1 MQKFTLNLSFIND
14 TMVIETDDTSTVNA
28 MRDLDRQLSYEQR
41 SQMLANILKRIE
53 RNYIDF
59 MQGADSVNDPELGVY
74 TNDNFSVDL
83 LQAAYTQQQ
92 ITH

>member
-14 TMVIETDDTSTVNA
+14 SMVIETDDTDTVNA
-28 MRDLDRQLSYEQR
+28 MRNMDRQLSYEQR
-41 SQMLANILKRIE
+41 SQMLAMILARIE
-53 RNYIDF
+53 RNYNDF
-59 MQGADSVNDPELGVY
+59 MQGADSVDDCDLGLY
-74 TNDNFSVDL
+74 TADDFSVDL